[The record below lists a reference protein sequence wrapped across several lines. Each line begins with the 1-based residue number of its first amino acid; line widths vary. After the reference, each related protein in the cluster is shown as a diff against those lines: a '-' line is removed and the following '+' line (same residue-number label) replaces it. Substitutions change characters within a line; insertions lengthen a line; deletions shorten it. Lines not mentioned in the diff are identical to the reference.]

1 MSKRQST
8 RFQDW
13 SHEPQDGEVL
23 AEGETRRT
31 ENPERNPDEHGHVIL
46 DQGGK
51 AIQCKKAVF
60 PSGGAGT
67 TGHPGNRQTQAPSH
81 QAEKMSLKWITC
93 LNAKRKTPTPLEE
106 TGDSLL
112 GEAKKFSKLTPK
124 ARSIKRNIDQLNFI
138 KIKDFCSVNDSVTSV
153 KRQRRAWKKI
163 LAKRSANKELH
174 PLEYIKKSWNAT
186 VTQKNPQNPC
196 NQKTSE

>member
-13 SHEPQDGEVL
+13 SHEPQDREVL

-31 ENPERNPDEHGHVIL
+31 ENPERNPHEHAHVIL

-138 KIKDFCSVNDSVTSV
+138 NIKDFCSVNRSH
-153 KRQRRAWKKI
+153 KREKTKESLEENTCQRHI
-163 LAKRSANKELH
+163 
-174 PLEYIKKSWNAT
+174 
-186 VTQKNPQNPC
+186 
-196 NQKTSE
+196 

>member
-13 SHEPQDGEVL
+13 SHEPQDREVL

-81 QAEKMSLKWITC
+81 QAEKTSLKWITC
-93 LNAKRKTPTPLEE
+93 LNAKRKTQNTFRRNRRLSSGRGKEVLKVNTKSKIHKTKHRSAEFHQNQRLLLSERLCHKREKTKESLEE
-106 TGDSLL
+106 NTCQTQCQQR
-112 GEAKKFSKLTPK
+112 ATPSRIYK
-124 ARSIKRNIDQLNFI
+124 EVSERNGHPKTPPKPLQLEN
-138 KIKDFCSVNDSVTSV
+138 
-153 KRQRRAWKKI
+153 
-163 LAKRSANKELH
+163 E
-174 PLEYIKKSWNAT
+174 
-186 VTQKNPQNPC
+186 
-196 NQKTSE
+196 